1 MKELQSRKGGY
12 QMNKSIKKN
21 ATLNTI
27 RIFSKLLFPLITIP
41 YVSRVLGVD
50 NVGIYNF
57 AASIVSYFVLIAQLG
72 INTFAIREGAKYRD
86 DRKKMSSFASDVFT
100 INLISTLVSYALLFI
115 CIIFATS
122 LKNYSFIIFILSF
135 EILLNTLGCEWI
147 YTIYEEYGY
156 ITFRTIVV
164 QILSIIALFLFV
176 KTEYNLINYCY
187 IMVLSISGAN
197 IINLFTL
204 RKYCKLKLSISNNTK
219 IYLVPILL
227 LFVNSIATTIYVNS
241 DVTILG
247 LVKSDY
253 YVGLYSIATKIYS
266 TVKSIIAAMI
276 IVSIPRLSYLIGNN
290 KKDEFKELSMKIINS
305 LIAVALPAMV
315 GLIILSD
322 DVILIL
328 SGKDF
333 LPGVMSLRILS
344 VALIFSV
351 FCWFYM
357 SCILIPSKKDKDV
370 LIATIISAVVNIL
383 LNLILIPFFNQD
395 AAAFTTIIA
404 ELISFA
410 LCYKKAKE
418 IVKIDIPKKNLLF
431 SSIGCIGIIVYCII
445 LSYIEINIYLGLAIK
460 VIGSVLIY
468 GAIELLLKN
477 DTVIYFK
484 DTLIK
489 TISKF
494 KKNHKVL

>member
-1 MKELQSRKGGY
+1 
-12 QMNKSIKKN
+12 MNKSIKKN

-86 DRKKMSSFASDVFT
+86 DKKKISSFASDVFT
-100 INLISTLVSYALLFI
+100 INVISTITSYILLFI
-115 CIIFATS
+115 CLLFATS
-122 LKNYSFIIFILSF
+122 LKNYTFIIFILSF
-135 EILLNTLGCEWI
+135 EILLNTIGCEWI

-156 ITFRTIVV
+156 ITFRTIIV
-164 QILSIIALFLFV
+164 QILSIVALFLFV
-176 KTEYNLINYCY
+176 RTESDLINYCY
-187 IMVLSISGAN
+187 IMVISVSGAN

-204 RKYCKLKLSISNNTK
+204 RNYCKLRLSISKNTK
-219 IYLVPILL
+219 LYLIPILL
-227 LFVNSIATTIYVNS
+227 LFVNSIATTVYVNS

-247 LVKSDY
+247 LIKSDY

-290 KKDEFKELSMKIINS
+290 KKEEFKKLSLKIINS
-305 LIAVALPAMV
+305 LIVVALPAMV

-351 FCWFYM
+351 FSWFYM
-357 SCILIPSKKDKDV
+357 SCILIPSKKDKEV
-370 LIATIISAVVNIL
+370 LVATIISAVVNIL
-383 LNLILIPFFNQD
+383 LNILLIPLFYQD
-395 AAAFTTIIA
+395 GAAFTTVIA

-418 IVKIDIPKKNLLF
+418 IVKINIPIKNLLL
-431 SSIGCIGIIVYCII
+431 SIVGCIGIIIYCFI
-445 LSYIEINIYLGLAIK
+445 LSYFNINIYIALAIK
-460 VIGSVLIY
+460 IIGSVLIY

-477 DTVIYFK
+477 DTILYYK
-484 DTLIK
+484 DIVTKSIMKIL
-489 TISKF
+489 
-494 KKNHKVL
+494 KKH